1 MTIQEAKL
9 FLEEQGYYTQCLWSI
24 DDVQQTY
31 ECTNE
36 DAQMVLD
43 KTFNNEW
50 VTEQIFYAIDDIAND
65 MELVKKEN

>member
-1 MTIQEAKL
+1 MTIQDAKL
-9 FLEEQGYYTQCLWSI
+9 FLEQNGYYTDSLWSI

-36 DAQMVLD
+36 DAQIILD

-50 VTEQIFYAIDDIAND
+50 VTEQIFFVIDDIAD
-65 MELVKKEN
+65 EMELVKKEN